1 MAVISLNRLLSDMAN
16 RECRIYLQFL
26 SYSKSVFM
34 IERQKSLMGKK
45 KKKQHMSDIS
55 SDISL
60 VTLF

>member
-26 SYSKSVFM
+26 SYSKSVFK

-45 KKKQHMSDIS
+45 KIQHMSDIS

>member
-45 KKKQHMSDIS
+45 KKKTTHVRHK
-55 SDISL
+55 L
-60 VTLF
+60 